1 MAQAATI
8 RIPSQYL
15 LRHPHAHLSI
25 PESRASIES
34 FVKEIEVRP
43 GKAVVR
49 YTIPMPE
56 DSPIGGADAAEV
68 ALTGRVR
75 STVQFGGP
83 KWTIDR
89 TIFEL
94 WLGTL

>member
-1 MAQAATI
+1 M
-8 RIPSQYL
+8 
-15 LRHPHAHLSI
+15 
-25 PESRASIES
+25 
-34 FVKEIEVRP
+34 EIEVRP

-68 ALTGRVR
+68 ALTERVR

-83 KWTIDR
+83 K
-89 TIFEL
+89 
-94 WLGTL
+94 GTVDSTTFDLVVLL

>member
-1 MAQAATI
+1 M
-8 RIPSQYL
+8 
-15 LRHPHAHLSI
+15 SI

-83 KWTIDR
+83 ILTVDR
-89 TIFEL
+89 TIFEMR
-94 WLGTL
+94 LGLGDSPRAAAA